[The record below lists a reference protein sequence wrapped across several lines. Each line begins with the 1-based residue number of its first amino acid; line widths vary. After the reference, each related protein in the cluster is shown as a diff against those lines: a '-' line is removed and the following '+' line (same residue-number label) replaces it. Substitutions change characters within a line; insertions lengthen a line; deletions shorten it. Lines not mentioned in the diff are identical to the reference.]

1 MDKILEN
8 IISEAAKRK
17 VSDEEA
23 FLSLVKENMK
33 GQNKHKFPSNIILR
47 KAYFSMVHDGK
58 IKSSKTIEKL
68 LVTKKMRSLSGVSI
82 ITVLTKPWPCPGKCL
97 YCPTEA
103 DVPKSYLSSEPAVMR
118 AILCGYDPYKQVK
131 ARLESL
137 ELEGHP
143 TDKIELIIIGGTFS
157 YLPRDYQEW
166 FVTQCLKAL
175 NDQFPMTSDQPNSK
189 NQISNES
196 ASNVIPAQAGI
207 QKKSHVDSRLR
218 GNDKVG
224 GCADALSEAKE
235 INEKSKHRCVGLT
248 LETRPDYITKGEVQW
263 MRYLGATRVEL
274 GVQSV
279 FDDILETNKRGHK
292 VSATVRATKLLKDAG
307 FKICYHMMP
316 GLQGSDP
323 CKDLKMF
330 KIIFT
335 DARFQPDYVKIYPCV
350 VTKGSELYDLWK
362 SGKYAPYT
370 DEELENLICEIKKFV
385 PYHVRIMRLIRDIPS
400 SEIEAGSK
408 ISNMRQNVQR
418 KLQSEGASCKCIRC
432 REIGLTQVKSE
443 KSKVKSFSSVIPAS
457 PAGRP
462 SDFIERRVERSLSQN
477 DQFPISNIQ
486 SIPNV
491 QKSSGT
497 DSGQARMTLFRDEYK
512 ASGGTEYFL
521 SYESPDRK
529 ILFALLRLRFPAET
543 FLPELK
549 DSAIIREVHTYGQQ
563 IKIGKKPACRPG
575 WGDTQHK
582 GLGKKLIKE
591 AEKMAKESGYKKIAI
606 ISGVGVR
613 DYYRK
618 LGYELEDE
626 YMVKDIG

>member
-362 SGKYAPYT
+362 SGKYTPYT
-370 DEELENLICEIKKFV
+370 DEELENLICEIKKIV

-418 KLQSEGASCKCIRC
+418 KLQSEGAVCKCIRC
-432 REIGLTQVKSE
+432 REIGQNLVARKQVTDKN
-443 KSKVKSFSSVIPAS
+443 KVSIHVIPAQ
-457 PAGRP
+457 AGIYKNKGLDSRLRGN
-462 SDFIERRVERSLSQN
+462 DKVGIGNDNKIADDNKEVEN
-477 DQFPISNIQ
+477 D
-486 SIPNV
+486 
-491 QKSSGT
+491 T
-497 DSGQARMTLFRDEYK
+497 MLFCDEYK
-512 ASGGTEYFL
+512 ASGGAEYFL
-521 SYESPDRK
+521 SYESENRE

-543 FLPELK
+543 YLPELK
-549 DSAIIREVHTYGQQ
+549 DAAIIREVHTYGQQ

-575 WGDTQHK
+575 RGNTQHK
-582 GLGKKLIKE
+582 GLGKKLINE
-591 AEKMAKESGYKKIAI
+591 AEKMAKESGYNKITI